1 MPELVVGS
9 FSPSVLLRVARRSGR
24 LEQHDLRVTET
35 PVASSPGQ
43 FRSLLAGEL
52 DAALTSPDNVVAY
65 RFDPANPLGERADVR
80 IVTAIDRG
88 LGLALHLRPGLDPS
102 DPESL
107 RGRVFGVD
115 VATSGFA
122 FGMYELAR
130 DAGLEPGSYEVVALG
145 STPRRLE
152 ALLEGRCDATML
164 NAGNELLAEQGGAP
178 RLGRLTDVRS
188 PYLGTVL
195 AVAGEAHLT
204 AATALGRVLTE
215 TARAIVSGELHDD
228 AVDEAVDALGLPAA
242 LADRYVAQLADPE
255 QGLVLDGLVDPAAL
269 RTLVELRRTHLPG
282 PHLDAALDPTSG
294 LVVEGASA

>member
-1 MPELVVGS
+1 M
-9 FSPSVLLRVARRSGR
+9 
-24 LEQHDLRVTET
+24 
-35 PVASSPGQ
+35 
-43 FRSLLAGEL
+43 
-52 DAALTSPDNVVAY
+52 AY

-122 FGMYELAR
+122 FGMYEPAR

-164 NAGNELLAEQGGAP
+164 NAGNEPAGRAGRRAPARPAHRRPVALPRHRARGRRRGAP
-178 RLGRLTDVRS
+178 DRGDRARAGPDRDGAGDRVGRACTTTPSTRPSTRSGFRPRS
-188 PYLGTVL
+188 PTGTS
-195 AVAGEAHLT
+195 
-204 AATALGRVLTE
+204 R
-215 TARAIVSGELHDD
+215 R
-228 AVDEAVDALGLPAA
+228 
-242 LADRYVAQLADPE
+242 LADPE

-269 RTLVELRRTHLPG
+269 RTLVEPAAHAPARPAPRRRPRPDVRPG
-282 PHLDAALDPTSG
+282 RRGCVRVSR
-294 LVVEGASA
+294 